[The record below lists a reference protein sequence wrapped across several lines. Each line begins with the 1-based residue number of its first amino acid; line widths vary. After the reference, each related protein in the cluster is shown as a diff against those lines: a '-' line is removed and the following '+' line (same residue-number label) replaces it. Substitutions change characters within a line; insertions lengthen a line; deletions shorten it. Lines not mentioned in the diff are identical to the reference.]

1 MSQVQLNRSDV
12 ALYVPASLLSGALF
26 YNSADNK
33 LYVGGPSGLPMLI
46 SDDPS
51 VISTQL
57 SAVEATNT
65 AQDSQIAALAA
76 ASNATTVSA
85 SQPTSAVSGD
95 LWFDTTTGNLNIYT
109 TEWVLANDLHD
120 DAGSAGVYPIS
131 SEEFFEHIIF
141 TPSESETLQGLNMV
155 AAATAWAEMY
165 TGRFFITRTVTHAYD
180 SFPSLQNGSKQPLR
194 LMGQAVNDI
203 LGVTYSDSSYVSQ
216 TLAAT
221 GYRNITKNSKT
232 HLYPAMGT
240 QWPTDVATGEPD
252 VINVTY
258 TVGTLPS
265 GVPAPVKA
273 AILLIAASLWEN
285 RENEIVGTNIKAL
298 KPTIAAKDL
307 LHPYKLR

>member
-26 YNSADNK
+26 YNSADVK
-33 LYVGGPSGLPMLI
+33 LYIGGPSGLPMLI
-46 SDDPS
+46 SEDPS

-57 SAVEATNT
+57 STIEATNT
-65 AQDSQIAALAA
+65 AQDAQIAALSA
-76 ASNATTVSA
+76 ASNATTVA
-85 SQPTSAVSGD
+85 ATAPVSAVAGD
-95 LWFDTTTGNLNIYT
+95 LWFDTVSGSLHIYT
-109 TEWVLANDLHD
+109 TEWVLANSLQA
-120 DAGSAGVYPIS
+120 DAGFAGVYPVS
-131 SEEFFEHIIF
+131 SGEFFDHIVF
-141 TPSESETLQGLNMV
+141 TPTAAEDLQSLNMI

-165 TGRFFITRTVTHAYD
+165 TGRFFITRTVTHAFD
-180 SFPSLQNGSKQPLR
+180 SFPSLRNGSKQPLR

-203 LGVTYSDSSYVSQ
+203 LGVTYADSSYTSQ
-216 TLAAT
+216 TLAST

-240 QWPTDVATGEPD
+240 QWPTDVAAGEPD

-258 TVGTLPS
+258 SVGTLPS

-285 RENEIVGTNIKAL
+285 RENEIVGTNIKSL
-298 KPTIAAKDL
+298 KPIIAAKDL